1 MPEPQGGWGSL
12 WPLDPQVRFLNHG
25 SFGACPRHVLDYQA
39 QLRQQLERQPVEF
52 LGRKLPGLLDEAR
65 RDLAGFLGCAP
76 ADLVFVRNA
85 TAGVNA
91 VLRSLPLKSQDEL
104 VVTDHAYAAC
114 RNALDFAA
122 QRSGA
127 RVRVASVPFPLE
139 SEDQVVQAI
148 TNCVSP
154 KTRLVMTDH
163 ITSPTA
169 LVFPLERL
177 LRELDGVEVLVDGAH
192 APGMVE
198 INLQRLRPTYYAGT
212 CHKWLCAPK
221 GSGFLYVQQDRQAQ
235 IRPTSISHG
244 ATLQGDRSRFQAEFD
259 WIGTDDPTAI
269 LSVPEAIRYLNSLL
283 PGGWPD
289 LMARNHALALDA
301 RRRLC
306 AALSIPPPCP
316 DSMIGSMAAVPIASR
331 SPRSRGSAFDVDPLQ
346 EELLRRF
353 KIEVPVDSWTTPS
366 MRLLRLSAQL
376 YNRSEEYDL
385 LAEALKTLL

>member
-1 MPEPQGGWGSL
+1 
-12 WPLDPQVRFLNHG
+12 
-25 SFGACPRHVLDYQA
+25 
-39 QLRQQLERQPVEF
+39 
-52 LGRKLPGLLDEAR
+52 
-65 RDLAGFLGCAP
+65 
-76 ADLVFVRNA
+76 
-85 TAGVNA
+85 
-91 VLRSLPLKSQDEL
+91 
-104 VVTDHAYAAC
+104 
-114 RNALDFAA
+114 
-122 QRSGA
+122 
-127 RVRVASVPFPLE
+127 VRVASVPFPLE

-259 WIGTDDPTAI
+259 WTGTDDPTAI
-269 LSVPEAIRYLNSLL
+269 LSVPEAIRYLHSLL
-283 PGGWPD
+283 PGGWPE
-289 LMARNHALALDA
+289 LMARNHGLALDA

-306 AALSIPPPCP
+306 TALSIPPPCP
-316 DSMIGSMAAVPIASR
+316 DSMIGSMATVPMASR
-331 SPRSRGSAFDVDPLQ
+331 SPRSRGSAFDVESLQ
-346 EELLRRF
+346 QELLGRF
-353 KIEVPVDSWTTPS
+353 KIEVPVDSWTIPS

-376 YNRSEEYDL
+376 YNRAEEYDL
-385 LAEALKTLL
+385 LAEALKALL